1 MNPQA
6 DPDDADLALRA
17 QLRALASV
25 PSDADA
31 VERLQRRALD
41 QWRAQVAPPVPPMQR
56 HGPLMTIAREHR
68 RWWIGSAGLA
78 LGLVLLVGLWLQRP
92 ATDPALD
99 DLLRPD
105 VLSQMAAGE
114 M

>member
-6 DPDDADLALRA
+6 DPDDADLTLRA
-17 QLRALASV
+17 QLRALTATQ
-25 PSDADA
+25 PDADA
-31 VERLQRRALD
+31 IERLQRHALD
-41 QWRAQVAPPVPPMQR
+41 QWRAQVATPLLPARR
-56 HGPLMTIAREHR
+56 HGPVLTAARDHR

-92 ATDPALD
+92 ATDPTLD